1 LASPGSPATPVA
13 THDARMTDA
22 CCAAG
27 TLVFKQDTPEAGAVQ
42 TLGGDL
48 EAYVV
53 GAGTTALI
61 LGTDIFG
68 FAAPNTRANADMMAA
83 ALGCM
88 VVVPDH
94 FRGTDIKKY
103 LDGAEFTPAAIGG
116 FLAKHGTVEATKAD
130 LLDKVVPFAAAAG
143 AMRLLYMGF
152 CWGGK
157 IALALVADEQLAP
170 KFAAAGGLHA
180 SLKDPDGD
188 VQRAA
193 AAKVPLMLL
202 QAGNDADVRPV
213 HEALQAGPLAGKHLV
228 RTYYDMVHGWAG
240 ARGDR
245 SDPRVAAAV
254 KSALQTSVDFFSW
267 AP

>member
-1 LASPGSPATPVA
+1 
-13 THDARMTDA
+13 MTDA

-143 AMRLLYMGF
+143 AMRFLYMGF

-180 SLKDPDGD
+180 SLKGPRRRRAEG
-188 VQRAA
+188 RRRKGAAHAA
-193 AAKVPLMLL
+193 A
-202 QAGNDADVRPV
+202 G
-213 HEALQAGPLAGKHLV
+213 GK
-228 RTYYDMVHGWAG
+228 RRRRAAG
-240 ARGDR
+240 ARGAAGGAARRQAPGAHVLRHGARVGRRARR
-245 SDPRVAAAV
+245 SLRPSRRRGGEERAADQRGLLLMG
-254 KSALQTSVDFFSW
+254 ALR
-267 AP
+267 

>member
-1 LASPGSPATPVA
+1 MEGSVCEKTMG
-13 THDARMTDA
+13 DAA

-27 TLVFKQDTPEAGAVQ
+27 TLVFKHDTPEAGTVQ
-42 TLGGDL
+42 KLGDDL
-48 EAYVV
+48 DAYVV

-61 LGTDIFG
+61 IGTDIFG
-68 FAAPNTRANADMMAA
+68 FATPNMRANADMMAA
-83 ALGCM
+83 SLGCM
-88 VVVPDH
+88 VIVPDH
-94 FRGTDIKKY
+94 FRGTDILKY
-103 LDGAEFTPAAIGG
+103 LDGAEFTQTAIGS
-116 FLAKHGTVEATKAD
+116 FLAKHGTFEATKAD
-130 LLDKVVPFAAAAG
+130 LVDKVMPFAAAQG
-143 AMRLLYMGF
+143 ATRLLYMGF

-170 KFAAAGGLHA
+170 NFAAAGGLHA

-193 AAKVPLMLL
+193 AAKLPLMLL

-213 HEALQAGPLAGKHLV
+213 HEALAAGPGPLASKHLV
-228 RTYYDMVHGWAG
+228 RTYFDMVHGWCG

-254 KSALQTSVDFFSW
+254 RSALQTSVDFFSW